1 MMTCDVRV
9 LGLFDNLN
17 APDAKKKEVTFL
29 LVNAEAINDKPV
41 TDKYLTPQAIAL
53 CCLYF

>member
-1 MMTCDVRV
+1 MMTCDVPV
-9 LGLFDNLN
+9 LGLFDD
-17 APDAKKKEVTFL
+17 PDTPDPKKRLPFL
-29 LVNAEAINDKPV
+29 LVKAEAIDDKPV

>member
-17 APDAKKKEVTFL
+17 APDSKKKGNRF
-29 LVNAEAINDKPV
+29 IG
-41 TDKYLTPQAIAL
+41 
-53 CCLYF
+53 

>member
-9 LGLFDNLN
+9 LGLSDNLN